1 MMNALK
7 NPANRAWVVLI
18 IATLITWYLGE
29 VGAAIAEEIRARS
42 TLAA

>member
-18 IATLITWYLGE
+18 IATLITGYLGE
-29 VGAAIAEEIRARS
+29 VGAEAPAPARVWYW
-42 TLAA
+42 